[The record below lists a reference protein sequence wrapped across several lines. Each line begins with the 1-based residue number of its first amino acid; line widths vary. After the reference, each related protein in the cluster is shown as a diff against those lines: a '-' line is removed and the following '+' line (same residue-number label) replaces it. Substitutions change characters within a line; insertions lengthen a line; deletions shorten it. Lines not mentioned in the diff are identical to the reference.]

1 MISRSACLK
10 IAPDQRF
17 TRKEMAALLGVNPD
31 KIVRLIPPVPYSGRP
46 MYWFGKQYHDF
57 IDTQLA
63 SLDFKDE
70 RTRLGVRRRK

>member
-10 IAPDQRF
+10 VAPDERL
-17 TRKEMAALLGVNPD
+17 TRKEMAALLGVDANR
-31 KIVRLIPPVPYSGRP
+31 IVELIPPAPYHRKP

-63 SLDFKDE
+63 SLN
-70 RTRLGVRRRK
+70 VR